1 MLYDTKLDT
10 VIERMTQNLR
20 CTGRCYFFHIMLIKI
35 TRTYLAVIFILKWDD
50 DDDDYILKKSQG
62 VRQQQIKS
70 C

>member
-1 MLYDTKLDT
+1 
-10 VIERMTQNLR
+10 
-20 CTGRCYFFHIMLIKI
+20 MLIKI